1 MLMRWILFL
10 SAAGSLGLTW
20 GTGAFSGLAW
30 LWLLPLS
37 FAGLWLG
44 LVLLAFLALILWCL
58 PIRMG
63 RPVEEDSP
71 VCRKILYLYE
81 EFALSLLQVRLETS
95 GLERV
100 PRTGR
105 FLLVC
110 NHTCILDPLVL
121 HVCLPRA
128 QLSFISKRENDRL
141 FVVNKLMHKTLCQSI
156 NRENDREALRTI
168 LRCVELLQQD
178 KVSIAVFPEGYTSK
192 DGVLHPFR
200 NGVFKIAQKAR
211 VPIVVCTLQNTRP
224 IFHNAVR
231 LRRSRVR
238 LDVLEILP
246 VESLK
251 GPTKDIGSRV
261 HEAMERNLTG

>member
-10 SAAGSLGLTW
+10 SAAGALGLTW
-20 GTGAFSGLAW
+20 GAGAFSGLTW

-58 PIRMG
+58 PIRMD
-63 RPVEEDSP
+63 RPVERDSP

-81 EFALSLLQVRLETS
+81 EFALSLLRVRIQTS

-100 PRTGR
+100 PQSGR

-178 KVSIAVFPEGYTSK
+178 QVSIAVFPEGYTSK
-192 DGVLHPFR
+192 DGILHPFR
-200 NGVFKIAQKAR
+200 NGVFKIAQKAQ

-224 IFHNAVR
+224 VFHNAVR
-231 LRRSRVR
+231 LRRTRVR
-238 LDVLEILP
+238 LDVLEVLP
-246 VESLK
+246 AESLK
-251 GPTKDIGSRV
+251 GPTKDVGDRIHG
-261 HEAMERNLTG
+261 AMERNLTG